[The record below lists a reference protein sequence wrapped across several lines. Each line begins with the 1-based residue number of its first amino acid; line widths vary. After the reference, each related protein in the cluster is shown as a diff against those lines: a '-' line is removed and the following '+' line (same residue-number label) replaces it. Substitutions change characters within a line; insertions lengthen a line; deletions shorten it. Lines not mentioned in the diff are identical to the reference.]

1 MPTATVPRVELQ
13 HFTQGTAAEREGFVE
28 TTGRALVDF
37 GFVRVGGHRVTDA
50 CIEQAYAAAR
60 AFFSLPDET
69 KRAYVVRGG
78 GGARGYTPF
87 GAESAKDSPV
97 PDLKEF
103 WHTGRELPT
112 AHRLAGL
119 YPANLWPD
127 EVDGFRSA
135 MLALY
140 DALEEASEVLLQ
152 AIALFLGEAED
163 TLTKL
168 STHGNSVLRA
178 LRYPA
183 LGSVP
188 VAPGSIRAAAHEDI
202 NLITLLITASSSGL
216 ELLDRD
222 GNWLPVNNLPGE
234 IVADS
239 GDMLQRITNRRL
251 PATTHRVVNPRGDT
265 DERMS
270 MPFFVH
276 PRPDSVL
283 TVLDSC
289 RGPGFPEPEPDT
301 TGAAFLDQRLRALG
315 LHKL

>member
-1 MPTATVPRVELQ
+1 MSTATVPRVELQ
-13 HFTQGTAAEREGFVE
+13 HFTHGSAAERAAFVE

-50 CIEQAYAAAR
+50 CIESAYAAAR
-60 AFFSLPDET
+60 AFFALPEAT
-69 KRAYVVRGG
+69 KRAYIVRGG

-87 GAESAKDSPV
+87 GAESAKDSPL

-103 WHTGRELPT
+103 WHTGREL
-112 AHRLAGL
+112 AAEHRFAAL
-119 YPANLWPD
+119 YPSNLWPS
-127 EVDGFRSA
+127 EVAGFRSA
-135 MLALY
+135 MLGLY

-152 AIALFLGEAED
+152 AIALYLGEPED
-163 TLTKL
+163 TLTAL
-168 STHGNSVLRA
+168 SAHGNSVLRA

-202 NLITLLITASSSGL
+202 NLITLLITASASGL
-216 ELLDRD
+216 ELLDRN
-222 GNWLPVNNLPGE
+222 GEWLPVNNLPGE

-239 GDMLQRITNRRL
+239 GDMLQRITNTKL
-251 PATTHRVVNPRGDT
+251 PATTHRVVNPTGDN

-289 RGPGFPEPEPDT
+289 RGPGLPEPEPDI
-301 TGAAFLDQRLRALG
+301 TGAAFLDERLRELG
-315 LHKL
+315 LDKL